1 MKKLITLATL
11 VVLALPMF
19 AQDKPAVSEEPNVVK
34 VNTLSLLVGTGSL
47 FYERKLS
54 DNLSGQMG
62 VGYLSYKIEDS
73 KFSGLILTPEVRFY
87 PKSNAIDGFYL
98 APYFRYQ
105 NFKLENTETNDKG
118 TYANYGGGLAI
129 GRQWITDSGFTMD
142 LFFGGHYSKGSIETE
157 EGATGDNFDVAKF
170 EGFRIR
176 IGFSIGFAF

>member
-11 VVLALPMF
+11 VMLALPML
-19 AQDKPAVSEEPNVVK
+19 AQEKPAVSEEPNVVK
-34 VNTLSLLVGTGSL
+34 VNTLSLIIGTGSL

-54 DNLSGQMG
+54 DNLSGQLG
-62 VGYLSYKIEDS
+62 VGYLNYKVEDS
-73 KFSGLILTPEVRFY
+73 KLTGVFLTPEVRLY

-105 NFKLENTETNDKG
+105 NLQVENTQTNDKG
-118 TYANYGGGLAI
+118 TYTNYGGGLVI

-142 LFFGGHYSKGSIETE
+142 LFFGGHYSKGKINAQ
-157 EGATGDNFDVAKF
+157 EGSTGDNLDVAKF
-170 EGFRIR
+170 EGFRPR

>member
-11 VVLALPMF
+11 VMLALPMF
-19 AQDKPAVSEEPNVVK
+19 AQEKPAVSEEPNVVK

-98 APYFRYQ
+98 AVKIHQFDVFDLLQFVFTDAFVFYFFEFGI
-105 NFKLENTETNDKG
+105 NSFFKIQFM
-118 TYANYGGGLAI
+118 Y
-129 GRQWITDSGFTMD
+129 
-142 LFFGGHYSKGSIETE
+142 FFGSYRRNGKQVGIKTFSKAGKDLC
-157 EGATGDNFDVAKF
+157 GQLLFVDQGMV
-170 EGFRIR
+170 
-176 IGFSIGFAF
+176 